1 MIPSPRHIQTLIL
14 LLVQAAEQLAC
25 ASPVARGRGW
35 PDWKEW
41 MPQGTPRLGLIGATS
56 IIICMMCWFTA
67 IKAVYLYNFLVSIRV
82 WGGGEMLIS
91 RNTGRIAWHGTS
103 TRHASDTQK
112 KSHDWDHQKKV
123 MVSHAGFRSWTK
135 NKNNKLSCKQNRLR
149 FTCCRR
155 NTHTQNS
162 WLLYRN
168 GNNNPLSWASVLKS
182 I

>member
-82 WGGGEMLIS
+82 WGGGRNVNFQKHREDRLTWNIDTTCVRHTKEKSWLGPSKESHGQSRWFPKLDKKQKQQTQLQTEQAEVHML
-91 RNTGRIAWHGTS
+91 
-103 TRHASDTQK
+103 QK
-112 KSHDWDHQKKV
+112 KH
-123 MVSHAGFRSWTK
+123 
-135 NKNNKLSCKQNRLR
+135 
-149 FTCCRR
+149 
-155 NTHTQNS
+155 THTK
-162 WLLYRN
+162 LLA
-168 GNNNPLSWASVLKS
+168 L